1 MFYLSHLSLSY
12 AHINFFNSST
22 FFNFQLFI
30 NSFGMKNHEMPEEV
44 EYDIYSTGD
53 TTSVRSVTCPSRP
66 TKQCVIYNNHI
77 EV

>member
-1 MFYLSHLSLSY
+1 MFFLSHLSLSY

-22 FFNFQLFI
+22 SCGI
-30 NSFGMKNHEMPEEV
+30 KNHEMPEEV

-66 TKQCVIYNNHI
+66 TKQCVIYNNQI